1 MQNEALDNST
11 TVRWANAADEPSTT
25 FQSRSDR
32 DERAIRLTGYLLMA
46 GVALERQVNALV
58 RVRSRPRAR

>member
-1 MQNEALDNST
+1 MQKDALDNRT
-11 TVRWANAADEPSTT
+11 GVRWANADEPSTT

-32 DERAIRLTGYLLMA
+32 DERAINLAVHLLMA

-58 RVRSRPRAR
+58 RARSRPRAR